1 MPKKQKSDGP
11 GTGGAR
17 SAARLAAV
25 QALYQ
30 MSVTGIGPHQ
40 AIGEF
45 VEHRFGRDIDGLVY
59 EGADR
64 GYFEDIVEGVTGRR
78 DQIDAL
84 ANAALNKDRRLDRL
98 EKILAAVLRA
108 GVYELLA
115 RPDVP
120 ARVVITEYVDI
131 AHAFFEAQQPGFVN
145 GVLDRLAK
153 ELRPGE
159 LGIANPHKGAA

>member
-1 MPKKQKSDGP
+1 MSTQAKTS
-11 GTGGAR
+11 TGGAR

-30 MSVTGIGPHQ
+30 MSVTDIGPRQ

-45 VEHRFGRDIDGLVY
+45 VEHRFNREIDGLVY

-64 GYFEDIVEGVTGRR
+64 DYFEDIVNGVTDRR
-78 DQIDAL
+78 AEIDDL
-84 ANAALNKDRRLDRL
+84 ANGALTKDRRVERL
-98 EKILAAVLRA
+98 EKILGAVLRA
-108 GVYELLA
+108 GVYELVA

-120 ARVVITEYVDI
+120 ARVVISEYVDV
-131 AHAFFEAQQPGFVN
+131 AHAFFEGPQPGFVN

-153 ELRPGE
+153 DLRPGE
-159 LGIANPHKGAA
+159 LGLAGSQKGAA